1 MKQIEAMAEGVK
13 EIEKGNLAYRIEKK
27 VGEIASLTEKV

>member
-1 MKQIEAMAEGVK
+1 MKQIEAMAQGVK

-27 VGEIASLTEKV
+27 EVRTRLRL